1 MSDAAGGNPNAITRE
16 GLERLR
22 AEVEELETTGRREGA
37 ERIRVAREWGDLKE
51 NAEYHDAKK
60 SLALLERRITVLRER
75 LDNAV
80 VVDTDAA
87 DSADD
92 GAVRFGSTVEV
103 VDEASGRP
111 AEYTLVGEAEADV
124 GKGMLS
130 ADSPVGRALL
140 GARVGDVVSVPT
152 PQGSR
157 ELRVSRLGAA

>member
-1 MSDAAGGNPNAITRE
+1 MSEVDPNAITRE

-22 AEVEELETTGRREGA
+22 AEVAELETHGRREGA

-51 NAEYHDAKK
+51 NAEYHDAKN

-80 VVDTDAA
+80 VLDTDAG
-87 DSADD
+87 DH
-92 GAVRFGSTVEV
+92 GAVAFGSTVEV
-103 VDEASGRP
+103 VDESTGRP

-124 GKGMLS
+124 GKGLLS
-130 ADSPVGRALL
+130 SDSPVGRALM

-152 PQGSR
+152 PRGAR
-157 ELRVSRLGAA
+157 ELRVARLGEG

>member
-1 MSDAAGGNPNAITRE
+1 VSEVDPNAISRE

-37 ERIRVAREWGDLKE
+37 ERIRIAREWGDLKE
-51 NAEYHDAKK
+51 NAEYHDAKN

-80 VVDTDAA
+80 VMET
-87 DSADD
+87 DSADGD
-92 GAVRFGSTVEV
+92 DVVRFGSVVEV
-103 VDEASGRP
+103 VDESSGRP

-124 GKGMLS
+124 GKGLLS
-130 ADSPVGRALL
+130 ADSPVGRALQ

-152 PQGSR
+152 PRGSR
-157 ELRVSRLGAA
+157 ELRVARLGAA